1 MVRGLSSISTCS
13 RAILESTCQLQAR
26 DGGRAWWEAAWTAVA
41 VLYQTHGIDS
51 LQLCTAFRMS
61 RKCLFCGRPLAL
73 RFGPPWASGGHR
85 TFDSN
90 TLTLGIISP
99 IVLLVPPADN
109 GIYYSRW
116 GARKRTFDCLGLC

>member
-1 MVRGLSSISTCS
+1 
-13 RAILESTCQLQAR
+13 
-26 DGGRAWWEAAWTAVA
+26 
-41 VLYQTHGIDS
+41 
-51 LQLCTAFRMS
+51 MS
-61 RKCLFCGRPLAL
+61 RKCLFLYALSGL

-90 TLTLGIISP
+90 TLTLGIIGP

-116 GARKRTFDCLGLC
+116 GAGKRTFDCLGLCYLRFWARECVKVQVVGAAAKSGLAGA